1 MDHQQWQNRIN
12 KISSDLE
19 SRYDPASQNFAQRLK
34 LTLER
39 DFPTHRKDS
48 TALTLHH
55 HAFTHALQLY
65 DLQSALRLI
74 ATYDLPQQATQGI
87 IPRIQKSCN
96 SLAVIRQLDEF
107 ASSSVELRALERYRI
122 GVEESL
128 QTVLNCEVK
137 LLYDPAR
144 LQKVV
149 VSAKKLSEEVQ
160 QHFFI
165 ERLHSLFSRDYQTYL
180 ILKNR
185 FFLSRIFQGLGDDLI
200 VGWMR
205 RRLKVSLR
213 LGPSEIFEEV
223 RKVDFRT
230 VEQLVR
236 ELVHHHPSNPKLKG
250 SPKPWHPEISK
261 EEDRFV
267 MDHQSVQSS
276 LKTPRNKRDKSA
288 LMVGEDPKFGSK
300 VVEPLIVSS
309 TEKIAFD
316 HGSEAEPVAEPI
328 SRELEKQTGGKLV
341 SLTEDSEDAFE
352 LLLKRLHPLLKKINK
367 NLKSVYSTSS
377 PFLTPRNEDYTTSQ
391 QLEQEAFFNLGNH
404 ELVDLRE
411 WILGILEAKHLE
423 GTRWKREEVVEVWE
437 SDPELDEEVLK
448 EERSRD
454 KDHSVKISS
463 LMPFPL
469 KIPTPDGT
477 TLNLEKS
484 RRFVLQLGVA
494 FMDRDLP
501 ERKRSRSCATPYL
514 RIFFKG
520 QQLQKRGALVQ
531 LNQESYFLALP
542 EQVKSSMILFHLS
555 IMMLHQS
562 FGLNLPVL
570 LRQHLLD
577 VFSPNNEDQ

>member
-12 KISSDLE
+12 KISGDLE

-34 LTLER
+34 HTLER
-39 DFPTHRKDS
+39 DFPTHREDS
-48 TALTLHH
+48 TALTLRHY
-55 HAFTHALQLY
+55 AFTHALQLY

-96 SLAVIRQLDEF
+96 SLAVIRQLDKF
-107 ASSSVELRALERYRI
+107 ASSSVELRALEKYRI

-128 QTVLNCEVK
+128 QTVLKCEVK

-149 VSAKKLSEEVQ
+149 ISAQKLPEEAQ
-160 QHFFI
+160 QYFFI

-185 FFLSRIFQGLGDDLI
+185 FFLSRIFQGLGDELI
-200 VGWMR
+200 VRWMR
-205 RRLKVSLR
+205 RRLKGSLR

-236 ELVHHHPSNPKLKG
+236 ELVHHHPGNPKLKG
-250 SPKPWHPEISK
+250 SPTPWHPEISK
-261 EEDRFV
+261 EEDGFV
-267 MDHQSVQSS
+267 MDHQSIQSS
-276 LKTPRNKRDKSA
+276 LTTPRNKRNGSS
-288 LMVGEDPKFGSK
+288 LMDEDPKFGSK
-300 VVEPLIVSS
+300 GVEPLAVPS

-328 SRELEKQTGGKLV
+328 GRELEKQTGRKLV
-341 SLTEDSEDAFE
+341 SLTEDGEDAFE
-352 LLLKRLHPLLKKINK
+352 VLLKRLHPLLKKINK

-391 QLEQEAFFNLGNH
+391 RLEQEAFFNLGNH

-411 WILGILEAKHLE
+411 WILAILEAEHLE
-423 GTRWKREEVVEVWE
+423 GARWKREEVVEVWE

-454 KDHSVKISS
+454 KDHSLKISS

-477 TLNLEKS
+477 ILGLEKG

-520 QQLQKRGALVQ
+520 QQLQKRGALVH

-542 EQVKSSMILFHLS
+542 EQVKPSMILFHLS

-577 VFSPNNEDQ
+577 LFSPNNEDQ

>member
-12 KISSDLE
+12 KISGDLE

-34 LTLER
+34 HTLER
-39 DFPTHRKDS
+39 DFPTHREDS
-48 TALTLHH
+48 TALTLRH

-107 ASSSVELRALERYRI
+107 ASSSVELRALEKYRI

-128 QTVLNCEVK
+128 QTVLKCEVK

-149 VSAKKLSEEVQ
+149 ISAQKLPEEVQ
-160 QHFFI
+160 QYFFI

-185 FFLSRIFQGLGDDLI
+185 FFLSRIFQGLGDELI
-200 VGWMR
+200 VRWMR
-205 RRLKVSLR
+205 RRLKGSLR

-236 ELVHHHPSNPKLKG
+236 ELVHHHPGNPKLKG
-250 SPKPWHPEISK
+250 SPTPWHPEISK
-261 EEDRFV
+261 EEDGFV
-267 MDHQSVQSS
+267 MDHQSIQSS
-276 LKTPRNKRDKSA
+276 LTTPRNKRNGSS
-288 LMVGEDPKFGSK
+288 LMDEDPKFGSK
-300 VVEPLIVSS
+300 GVEPLAVPS

-328 SRELEKQTGGKLV
+328 GRELEKQTGRKLV
-341 SLTEDSEDAFE
+341 SLTEDGEDAFE
-352 LLLKRLHPLLKKINK
+352 VLLKRLHPLLKKINK

-391 QLEQEAFFNLGNH
+391 RLEQEAFFNLGNH

-411 WILGILEAKHLE
+411 WILAILEAEHLE
-423 GTRWKREEVVEVWE
+423 GARWKREEVVEVWE

-454 KDHSVKISS
+454 KDHSLKISS

-477 TLNLEKS
+477 ILGLEKG

-520 QQLQKRGALVQ
+520 QQLQKRGALVH

-542 EQVKSSMILFHLS
+542 EQVKPSMILFHLS

-577 VFSPNNEDQ
+577 LFSPNNEDQ

>member
-12 KISSDLE
+12 KISGDLE

-34 LTLER
+34 HTLER
-39 DFPTHRKDS
+39 DFPTHREDS
-48 TALTLHH
+48 TALTLRH

-107 ASSSVELRALERYRI
+107 ASSSVELRALEKYRI

-128 QTVLNCEVK
+128 QTVLKCEVK

-149 VSAKKLSEEVQ
+149 ISAQKLPEEVQ
-160 QHFFI
+160 QYFFI

-185 FFLSRIFQGLGDDLI
+185 FFLSRILQGLGDDLI
-200 VGWMR
+200 VRWMQ
-205 RRLKVSLR
+205 RRLKGSLR
-213 LGPSEIFEEV
+213 LEPSEIFEEV

-236 ELVHHHPSNPKLKG
+236 ELVHHHPGNPKLKG
-250 SPKPWHPEISK
+250 SPTPWHPEISK
-261 EEDRFV
+261 EEDGFV
-267 MDHQSVQSS
+267 MDHQSIQSS
-276 LKTPRNKRDKSA
+276 LTTPRNKRNGSS
-288 LMVGEDPKFGSK
+288 LMDEDPKFGSK
-300 VVEPLIVSS
+300 GGEPLAVPS

-328 SRELEKQTGGKLV
+328 GRELEKQTGRKLV
-341 SLTEDSEDAFE
+341 SLTEDGEDAFE
-352 LLLKRLHPLLKKINK
+352 VLLKRLHPLLKKINK

-391 QLEQEAFFNLGNH
+391 RLEQEEFFNLGNH

-411 WILGILEAKHLE
+411 WILAILEAEHLE
-423 GTRWKREEVVEVWE
+423 GARWKREEVVEVWE

-454 KDHSVKISS
+454 KDHSLKISS

-477 TLNLEKS
+477 ILGLEKG

-520 QQLQKRGALVQ
+520 QQLQKRGALVH

-542 EQVKSSMILFHLS
+542 EQVKPSMILFHLS

-577 VFSPNNEDQ
+577 LFSPNNEDQ